1 MSREGSA
8 AVHGT
13 AITSDSF
20 PHSKMTLNQA
30 AISGASL
37 GSKRKK
43 EALIQVVIKSFPWRI
58 SRVHSGY
65 KVVSEDVIPS

>member
-13 AITSDSF
+13 TITSDSF

-37 GSKRKK
+37 GSKGKR
-43 EALIQVVIKSFPWRI
+43 EALIQVVINFPWRI
-58 SRVHSGY
+58 SSAHSGY
-65 KVVSEDVIPS
+65 KVVVSEDVIHS